1 MCAFITRCL
10 RARAPQDWGSQGA
23 ISLPVQEG
31 TSDRTLLEASFGR
44 TRHGPGGRHELRL
57 FESRGQNLPDK
68 LQNAVRAFFKMRF
81 SAAGFSPASSWLLS
95 ASFREQG
102 AFLIRF
108 GFPLAYSAEKM
119 LFAPFQDAFFT
130 LPFGSCPNCG
140 QSFLCNGRIEHNCCR
155 HLYWY
160 DKAPL

>member
-1 MCAFITRCL
+1 MSGAYIAVCAFITRCL

-68 LQNAVRAFFKMRF
+68 LQNAVRAFFKMPECTI
-81 SAAGFSPASSWLLS
+81 SPIAPARS
-95 ASFREQG
+95 EQNTYCAVG
-102 AFLIRF
+102 EAKR
-108 GFPLAYSAEKM
+108 Y
-119 LFAPFQDAFFT
+119 
-130 LPFGSCPNCG
+130 
-140 QSFLCNGRIEHNCCR
+140 CCR
-155 HLYWY
+155 HLC
-160 DKAPL
+160 